1 MNIKRISRY
10 ELTVGLETPSRDI
23 GHRISSSSKV
33 AIRQAIALDVA
44 MGVASEEKNRK
55 LQLKY
60 DDDIDI
66 RASLNDR
73 QSKYL
78 KRLQKENKLLMEV
91 LKIELAESKSK
102 CDLLEG
108 QLSDEKTVKTV

>member
-1 MNIKRISRY
+1 MSAVDRIAGTDFYYALPNQTISDVQSLLNIKRISRY

-78 KRLQKENKLLMEV
+78 KRL
-91 LKIELAESKSK
+91 
-102 CDLLEG
+102 
-108 QLSDEKTVKTV
+108 